1 VVGKTPALTDRLALA
16 NAIGVAIGAVL
27 ASVATLIATA
37 QLEVHLS
44 QIGTQVTHIER
55 LLEQHR

>member
-1 VVGKTPALTDRLALA
+1 LTDRLALA